1 MKLTRRNFLAWAG
14 LGAVGAVACEGFGIR
29 EGEFDIQSP
38 VALPEDLV
46 RGKDN
51 WYASLCRNCPSSEGI
66 VIRVMEGRA
75 KKIQGNPLYPTNQ
88 GKNHARCEAGLQALY
103 HPDRVASPMRRSGPR
118 GTGLFTPVSWQPNA
132 MDALRG
138 ELQANGSR
146 SVFLTEPLRG
156 HMGLLVDRFASAIG
170 SEHLGFESIDNNT
183 YRAAVQNVY
192 QQDVLPDFDLEHT
205 EFLLS
210 FGADFLST
218 WISPTRW
225 NRGYGEFRQG
235 ENRERGTLYQVDS
248 RFSMTA
254 ANADKWVPIRP
265 GWEGHLALSLAQVII
280 EENLQ
285 APGVDVDALVGG
297 DIGRQVLNTFRPDLK
312 AQQIGL
318 TSQRVGGDP
327 VEFIKNLARDFARTR
342 PSLAIGGGS
351 AGASSNGLFNLEAI
365 YVLNYLVG
373 SVGAEGGVKFNP
385 GSPWDGV
392 SASSRT
398 GSLEDWSRVAD
409 QIRSGQTKLLLL
421 HNADPIHGTPE
432 SLRLR
437 DAITQADDLFVVS
450 FSPFFDDTSA
460 LADLIL
466 PDRVYLEDWGDDIPE
481 PGPGYQVVGFQ
492 QPVVNPL
499 FDLDPLSFPDV
510 LLTMGQELGREAQL
524 PWDNYRSMLR
534 EASDDLFALNRG
546 SIDAAT
552 AEEFWNT
559 LLQRGG
565 WWDERAEGPGAS
577 RPANGLLRRIAEGA
591 SDPQFSGLGAGAGT
605 YYLVPF
611 PHNTIENGA
620 LAHLPWLQATPDP
633 LTTVTWQTWIEMN
646 DITARDVGV
655 REGDIVRIESSQDSI
670 RAVVYPSPAIPPD
683 VVAIPVGGG
692 RRHGSEFAT
701 DRPGT
706 ESSNVIGILE
716 PTRVAGTGS
725 LAWAGTMVRVTKTG
739 ESVSISKL
747 EGNVRAV
754 EIGILPSE
762 EIIKTIDPDNA

>member
-38 VALPEDLV
+38 VSLPEDLV

-51 WYASLCRNCPSSEGI
+51 WYTSLCRNCPSCEGI
-66 VIRVMEGRA
+66 VVRVMEGRA
-75 KKIQGNPLYPTNQ
+75 KKIQGNPFYPTNQ
-88 GKNHARCEAGLQALY
+88 GKSHARCEAGLQALY
-103 HPDRVASPMRRSGPR
+103 HPDRIASPMRRSGPR
-118 GTGLFTPVSWQPNA
+118 GTGLFTPVSWQPTA
-132 MDALRG
+132 MDSLKSV
-138 ELQANGSR
+138 LQANGSR

-156 HMGLLVDRFASAIG
+156 HLGLLVERFANAVG

-183 YRAAVQNVY
+183 YRSAIQTVY
-192 QQDVLPDFDLEHT
+192 QQNVLPDFDLENT
-205 EFLLS
+205 SFLLS

-235 ENRERGTLYQVDS
+235 EHRDRGTLYQVDS

-254 ANADKWVPIRP
+254 ANADKWVPIKP
-265 GWEGHLALSLAQVII
+265 GWEGHLALSLAQVILA
-280 EENLQ
+280 ENLQ
-285 APGVDVDALVGG
+285 APGVDVDALAGG
-297 DIGRQVLNTFRPDLK
+297 NAGHQILQTFQPEIIAPK
-312 AQQIGL
+312 IGL
-318 TSQRVGGDP
+318 TSERLGEDP
-327 VEFIKNLARDFARTR
+327 VEFIKNLARNFARTR

-365 YVLNYLVG
+365 YMLNYLVG
-373 SVGAEGGVKFNP
+373 SVGVKGGIKFNP

-392 SASSRT
+392 PASART
-398 GSLEDWSRVAD
+398 GGLEDWSRIAD
-409 QIRSGQTKLLLL
+409 QIRSGQTNLLLL
-421 HNADPIHGTPE
+421 HNADPVHGTPE

-437 DAITQADDLFVVS
+437 DAITQSDDLFVVS
-450 FSPFFDDTSA
+450 FSSFLDDTSS

-481 PGPGYQVVGFQ
+481 PGPGYQVVGIQ

-499 FDLDPLSFPDV
+499 SDLDPLSFPD
-510 LLTMGQELGREAQL
+510 LLLAMGQELGHETQL

-534 EASDDLFALNRG
+534 EASDSLFALNRG
-546 SIDAAT
+546 SIEAT
-552 AEEFWNT
+552 SAEGFWNT

-565 WWDERAEGPGAS
+565 WWDEGAEGPRDL
-577 RPANGLLRRIAEGA
+577 RPSNGLLRHIADRA
-591 SDPQFSGLGAGAGT
+591 SAPQFSGIGEGDDA

-611 PHNTIENGA
+611 SHNTIQNGV

-633 LTTVTWQTWIEMN
+633 LTTVTWQTWIEIN
-646 DITARDVGV
+646 DTTAEELEV
-655 REGDIVRIESSQDSI
+655 REGDIVRIESTQDSI
-670 RAVVYPSPAIPPD
+670 RAVVYLTPAVPPD

-716 PTRVAGTGS
+716 PTSVAGTGS
-725 LAWAGTMVRVTKTG
+725 LAWAGTRVRVDKTG

-754 EIGILPSE
+754 EVGILPAE
-762 EIIKTIDPDNA
+762 EIIKTIAPGHE